1 MTDEPKTEAP
11 KSLVQETADLLERSH
26 AREEAL
32 AAQLAQVQREKAE
45 AEQRHAAA
53 LKNEPE
59 KSRIQRLVEDVEAA
73 MKAHAG
79 RGRVVVPLGRIE
91 RALKSGACKP
101 PEGARL
107 QVTPDGAQLVADDG
121 EG

>member
-11 KSLVQETADLLERSH
+11 ESIVAQTERLLKASAEREDNLRAQLER
-26 AREEAL
+26 ARS
-32 AAQLAQVQREKAE
+32 EKAAAE
-45 AEQRHAAA
+45 AQHAAA

-59 KSRIQRLVEDVEAA
+59 KSRIQRLVEDVEAS